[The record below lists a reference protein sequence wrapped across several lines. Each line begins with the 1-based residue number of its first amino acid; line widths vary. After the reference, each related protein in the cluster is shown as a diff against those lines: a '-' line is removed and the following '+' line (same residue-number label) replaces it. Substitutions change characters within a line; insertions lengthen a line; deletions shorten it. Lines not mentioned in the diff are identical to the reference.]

1 MITLSLNL
9 IGVDELHD
17 IFRFESNDIKPEKGK
32 VLIAEPFLEG
42 RYFKRSVVLLTEFSD
57 NGAVGFVLNKPIRMN
72 INELIRDLDVFES
85 EVFVGGPVQN
95 NQIYYL
101 HTVPDLIPNSFPVF
115 DNLYW
120 GGDFEI
126 LKSLL
131 SLRKIE
137 VNQIRFFAGYSGW
150 SAGQLEEEIKE
161 NSWLVSSL
169 DTKDLMALDN
179 SDIWQKAMNQLGGN
193 YKLWSNFPK
202 DQNMN

>member
-1 MITLSLNL
+1 M
-9 IGVDELHD
+9 DESYD
-17 IFRFESNDIKPEKGK
+17 IFRFESNDIKPEKGR

-57 NGAVGFVLNKPIRMN
+57 KGAVGFVLNKPIHLN
-72 INELIRDLDVFES
+72 INELIKDLAVFES

-101 HTVPDLIPNSFPVF
+101 HTVPELIPNSFQVF

-126 LKSLL
+126 LKELL

-169 DTKDLMALDN
+169 DTKELMALDN
-179 SDIWQKAMNQLGGN
+179 SDIWQKALNQLGGN